1 MTLSPDQYKK
11 VYDGLPAVLDG
22 INVGKT
28 RTYQYTNRPRFPRL
42 VFMVVT
48 DGIEVSQPSR
58 LASYLNQA
66 ESLKI
71 TVWRQQFK
79 ARIRVI
85 IDSQDRKE
93 LQRLA
98 YAFSTW
104 LKTTELGVNPVQD
117 FMQYRG
123 ADPPMPLHPVTPP
136 DNAKLVHRSAVD
148 FFVEYTQ
155 TWEQA
160 FDVIREVYVEYESQ
174 KRESSSSEFF
184 YAAYDSTSNQAEFYS
199 LDAILA

>member
-11 VYDGLPAVLDG
+11 IYDGLPAVLDG
-22 INVGKT
+22 ISVGKT
-28 RTYQYTNRPRFPRL
+28 RTYEYTNRPRFPRL

-48 DGIEVSQPSR
+48 DGIEESQPSR

-66 ESLKI
+66 KSLKI
-71 TVWRQQFK
+71 TVWRQQLK

-93 LQRLA
+93 LRRLA
-98 YAFSTW
+98 YALSTW
-104 LKTTELGVNPVQD
+104 LKSTELGVNPIRN
-117 FMQYRG
+117 FMQFRG

-136 DNAKLVHRSAVD
+136 DGNKLVHRYAVD

-155 TWEQA
+155 TWEKA

-184 YAAYDSTSNQAEFYS
+184 YAAYDSDSNKAEFYA

>member
-11 VYDGLPAVLDG
+11 IYEGLPAVLG
-22 INVGKT
+22 GTNVGKT

-58 LASYLNQA
+58 LTSYLNQS
-66 ESLKI
+66 ETLKI
-71 TVWRQQFK
+71 TVWRHQLK
-79 ARIRVI
+79 ARLRVI

-93 LQRLA
+93 LQQLA
-98 YAFSTW
+98 HAFSTW
-104 LKTTELGVNPVQD
+104 LKTTELGINPIQHL
-117 FMQYRG
+117 MQYRG
-123 ADPPMPLHPVTPP
+123 VDPPMPLHPVTPP
-136 DNAKLVHRSAVD
+136 DSNKLVHRYAVD

-160 FDVIREVYVEYESQ
+160 FDVIREVYVEFESQ

-184 YAAYDSTSNQAEFYS
+184 YAAYDSTANQAEFYS